1 MTKANKTPQKASEP
15 NINAFLTPVRYL
27 DSPRLQ
33 SPTSHDTNLATCK
46 TRLETIVKQLQDNYA
61 KWQLAQQRGSAICYA
76 IEAKKTKCL
85 EKSKDDGV
93 TSGYPEDL
101 LLPCNKLAIIASIF
115 GDIANNTKEILRQ
128 LRAICK
134 LPGAAADTIFYRSWK
149 FPQFVAFTKELAD
162 RYEQEAL
169 VKKEVAGKMTFL
181 ILYYMVLVFNL
192 FILIYFIFKENIAHS
207 TERSQLIAF
216 TTLWEFPEHV
226 DSYVQLG
233 FLLLAEEVSLK
244 Q

>member
-33 SPTSHDTNLATCK
+33 SPTSHDSNLATCK

-61 KWQLAQQRGSAICYA
+61 KWQLAQQRGTAICYA

-85 EKSKDDGV
+85 EKSQDDGV
-93 TSGYPEDL
+93 TSSYPDDL

-134 LPGAAADTIFYRSWK
+134 LPGAAAGTIFYRSWK
-149 FPQFVAFTKELAD
+149 LPQFVAFTKELAE

-169 VKKEVAGKMTFL
+169 VKKEVA
-181 ILYYMVLVFNL
+181 
-192 FILIYFIFKENIAHS
+192 ENIAHS

-233 FLLLAEEVSLK
+233 FLLLAEEVSLR

>member
-1 MTKANKTPQKASEP
+1 MTKANKTPQKANES
-15 NINAFLTPVRYL
+15 NTNSSLTPVRYL

-33 SPTSHDTNLATCK
+33 SPTSHDSNLATCK

-61 KWQLAQQRGSAICYA
+61 KWQLAQQRGSAICYS

-85 EKSKDDGV
+85 EKSQDDGMI
-93 TSGYPEDL
+93 TTYPEDL

-115 GDIANNTKEILRQ
+115 RDIANNIRELLRQ

-134 LPGAAADTIFYRSWK
+134 LPGAAMDTIFYRSWK
-149 FPQFVAFTKELAD
+149 LPQFLAFTQELSE
-162 RYEQEAL
+162 RYQQEAL
-169 VKKEVAGKMTFL
+169 VKKEVA
-181 ILYYMVLVFNL
+181 
-192 FILIYFIFKENIAHS
+192 ENIAHS
-207 TERSQLIAF
+207 TNRSELIAY

-233 FLLLAEEVSLK
+233 FLLLAEEVGLK

>member
-1 MTKANKTPQKASEP
+1 MTKANRTPQKACEP
-15 NINAFLTPVRYL
+15 NINASLTPVRYL

-33 SPTSHDTNLATCK
+33 SPTSHDSTLATCK

-61 KWQLAQQRGSAICYA
+61 KWQLAQQRGTAICYS

-85 EKSKDDGV
+85 EKDQDDGS
-93 TSGYPEDL
+93 TSSYPDDL

-115 GDIANNTKEILRQ
+115 GDIANNTKEMLRQ
-128 LRAICK
+128 LRAISK
-134 LPGAAADTIFYRSWK
+134 LPGATADTIFYRSWK
-149 FPQFVAFTKELAD
+149 LPQFVAFTKELAE

-169 VKKEVAGKMTFL
+169 VKKEVA
-181 ILYYMVLVFNL
+181 
-192 FILIYFIFKENIAHS
+192 ENIAHS

-233 FLLLAEEVSLK
+233 FLLFAEEVSLR